1 MKAFCFGLIAA
12 LPAFALESAN
22 EASGGLK
29 EVPEYWKWLNFFIL
43 AGILGYL
50 TAKNLGPFLANRTK
64 QIQDSLAAGE
74 KAKAEAD
81 ARAAAVQAKLN
92 DLDFQVSLMR
102 DQAKQDR
109 EREAE
114 RIRGEAEHEVE
125 RIQQHAAQ
133 EVESAAKLAR
143 MEVQRFAAKM
153 AIELA
158 ERKVR
163 ARMSP
168 EVESA
173 LVGSFLDDLA
183 NGHLLQVKAE

>member
-1 MKAFCFGLIAA
+1 MKTLRSPVLCGLVCA
-12 LPAFALESAN
+12 LPAIAE
-22 EASGGLK
+22 ESGGLK
-29 EVPEYWKWLNFFIL
+29 PVPEIWKWLNFLIL

-50 TAKNLGPFLANRTK
+50 VAKNMGPMLANRTR
-64 QIQDSLAAGE
+64 QIQEGLAAGE

-81 ARAAAVQAKLN
+81 AQAAAVQAKLA
-92 DLDFQVSLMR
+92 DLGSQISLMR
-102 DQAKQDR
+102 DGAKQDR

-114 RIRGEAEHEVE
+114 RIRQESEREVE
-125 RIQQHAAQ
+125 RIRQRAVQ
-133 EVESAAKLAR
+133 EIESSAKLAR
-143 MEVQRFAAKM
+143 LEVQRFAAKM

-173 LVGSFLDDLA
+173 LLGGFLDDLA
-183 NGHLLQVKAE
+183 QSRVPHAE

>member
-1 MKAFCFGLIAA
+1 MKVFCFGLITA
-12 LPAFALESAN
+12 LPAFAQE
-22 EASGGLK
+22 SGGLK

-50 TAKNLGPFLANRTK
+50 VSKNLGPFLANRTK
-64 QIQDSLAAGE
+64 QIQEGLKAGE
-74 KAKAEAD
+74 KAKADAD

-114 RIRGEAEHEVE
+114 RIRAESE
-125 RIQQHAAQ
+125 REIERVRQHAEQ
-133 EVESAAKLAR
+133 EIESAAKIAR
-143 MEVQRFAAKM
+143 LEVQRFAAKI

-173 LVGSFLDDLA
+173 LVGSFLDDLR
-183 NGHLLQVKAE
+183 NGSAPHAE

>member
-1 MKAFCFGLIAA
+1 MKSLRSALVIALYA
-12 LPAFALESAN
+12 LPAFAQEG
-22 EASGGLK
+22 GGLK
-29 EVPEYWKWLNFFIL
+29 EVPEYWKWLNFLIL

-50 TAKNLGPFLANRTK
+50 TAKNLGPALADRTRK
-64 QIQDSLAAGE
+64 IQEGLAAGE

-92 DLDFQVSLMR
+92 DLEFQISLMR
-102 DQAKQDR
+102 DEAKQDR
-109 EREAE
+109 EREAG
-114 RIRGEAEHEVE
+114 RIRTESEREVE
-125 RIQQHAAQ
+125 RIQQHAVQ
-133 EVESAAKLAR
+133 EVESAAKVAR
-143 MEVQRFAAKM
+143 LEVQRLAAKA

-173 LVGSFLDDLA
+173 LLGAFLDDLS
-183 NGHLLQVKAE
+183 NGSAPHAE

>member
-1 MKAFCFGLIAA
+1 MRSLRSALLLALFA
-12 LPAFALESAN
+12 LPAFAQE
-22 EASGGLK
+22 SGGLK
-29 EVPEYWKWLNFFIL
+29 EVPEYWKWLNFLIL

-50 TAKNLGPFLANRTK
+50 TAKNLGPALADRTK
-64 QIQDSLAAGE
+64 KIQEGLAAGE

-92 DLDFQVSLMR
+92 NLEFQISLMR

-114 RIRGEAEHEVE
+114 RIRAESGREVE
-125 RIQQHAAQ
+125 RIRQHAAQ
-133 EVESAAKLAR
+133 EIESSAKVAR
-143 MEVQRFAAKM
+143 LEVQRFAAKM

-173 LVGSFLDDLA
+173 LLGTFLDDLSNSSA
-183 NGHLLQVKAE
+183 PHAE